1 MYGRICFFKNNSY
14 IRNIERKAVCMNTL
28 VVGCGE
34 LGSRLADMLCR
45 HGHNVSV
52 VNDDLESFK
61 LLSDDFDGITVAGV
75 PMDIEVLKKAGAEN
89 CDAVAI
95 TTDDDNLNITISQI
109 VREFFGVQNVVTR
122 IIDPAREK
130 IFKHLGFQIM
140 CETKLST
147 EAMFSVLV
155 EKTSVKQI
163 TFGASTLSFLI
174 RDAEQVLIGRSM
186 HEIPHRSSELVVG
199 VINKENDVTLN
210 TEKNN
215 AVISSTD
222 KIIYA
227 KIIY

>member
-1 MYGRICFFKNNSY
+1 M
-14 IRNIERKAVCMNTL
+14 NIL
-28 VVGCGE
+28 VAGCGE

-52 VNDDLESFK
+52 VDRDPESFK
-61 LLSDDFDGITVAGV
+61 FLSDDFDGITVTGM
-75 PMDIEVLKKAGAEN
+75 PMDIEILKKAGAEN
-89 CDAVAI
+89 CDAVAT

-109 VREFFGVQNVVTR
+109 VREFFGVKNVVTR
-122 IIDPAREK
+122 IIDPAKEK
-130 IFKHLGFQIM
+130 IFKHFGFQIM

-147 EAMFSVLV
+147 EAMFSVLA

-163 TFGASTLSFLI
+163 TFGASTLSFVI

-186 HEIPHRSSELVVG
+186 NEIPSRSNELVVG
-199 VINKENDVTLN
+199 IINKENDVILN

-215 AVISSTD
+215 VVISSTD

-227 KIIY
+227 KVIC

>member
-1 MYGRICFFKNNSY
+1 
-14 IRNIERKAVCMNTL
+14 MNTL

-45 HGHNVSV
+45 YGHNVSIV
-52 VNDDLESFK
+52 DRDPESFK
-61 LLSDDFDGITVAGV
+61 LLSDDFDGITVTGM
-75 PMDIEVLKKAGAEN
+75 PMDIEVLKKAGIEN
-89 CDAVAI
+89 CDAVAT

-109 VREFFGVQNVVTR
+109 VREFFDIQNVVTR

-130 IFKHLGFQIM
+130 IFKHFGLQTI

-147 EAMFSVLV
+147 EAMFSALA

-163 TFGASTLSFLI
+163 TFGASTLSFVI
-174 RDAEQVLIGRSM
+174 REAEQFLIGRSM
-186 HEIPHRSSELVVG
+186 DEIPNRSNELVVG
-199 VINKENDVTLN
+199 VINRDNDVILN

-222 KIIYA
+222 KIIYT
-227 KIIY
+227 KVID